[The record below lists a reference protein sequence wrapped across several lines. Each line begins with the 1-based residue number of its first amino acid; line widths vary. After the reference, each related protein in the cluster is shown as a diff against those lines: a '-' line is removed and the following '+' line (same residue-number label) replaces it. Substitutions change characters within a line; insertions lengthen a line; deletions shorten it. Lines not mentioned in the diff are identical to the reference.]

1 MLNNLCKLKIAK
13 ITFHLFR
20 YSYSSMKRRYI
31 ESGVLELTSFY
42 QRTLSKRNIIM
53 VFLLYMY
60 LSHVYFFL
68 IDKT

>member
-1 MLNNLCKLKIAK
+1 
-13 ITFHLFR
+13 
-20 YSYSSMKRRYI
+20 MKRRYI

-53 VFLLYMY
+53 VFYFLYIYHMFI
-60 LSHVYFFL
+60 FFL